1 MLINVNPTRMELL
14 RLKERYVF
22 AKRGHKL
29 LKDKL
34 EGLMRDF
41 LDVAN
46 KFIENR
52 KELDEKFMHLQR
64 NFYVSVA
71 DIYTDELFSLL
82 LGSSF
87 LVDMTVEEESV
98 MNVKFPVFKEKEKG
112 IPYSYPITFTH
123 EEIDIVFK
131 EMKEI
136 LKEIITLS
144 SVERELYCIAEEI
157 SKTRRR
163 VNALE
168 YIMIPD
174 LEETIKYISG
184 KLEEMERGN
193 IARLLKIKD
202 TIRSH

>member
-64 NFYVSVA
+64 NFYVSTA
-71 DIYTDELFSLL
+71 DISTDELFSLL

-87 LVDMTVEEESV
+87 SVDMTVEEESV
-98 MNVKFPVFKEKEKG
+98 MNVKFPVFKEKERG

-174 LEETIKYISG
+174 LKETIKYISG

-202 TIRSH
+202 IIRSH

>member
-71 DIYTDELFSLL
+71 DISTEELFSLL

-87 LVDMTVEEESV
+87 LVDISVKEESV
-98 MNVKFPVFKEKEKG
+98 MNVKFPVFKAEEEG

-131 EMKEI
+131 GMKEI
-136 LKEIITLS
+136 IKEIITLS
-144 SVERELYCIAEEI
+144 SVERELYLIAGEI

>member
-1 MLINVNPTRMELL
+1 MRINVNPTRMELL

-52 KELDEKFMHLQR
+52 KEFDEKFMHLQR

-71 DIYTDELFSLL
+71 DISTDELFSLL

-87 LVDMTVEEESV
+87 SVDMTVEEESV
-98 MNVKFPVFKEKEKG
+98 MNVKFPVFKEKEEG
-112 IPYSYPITFTH
+112 VPYSYPITFTH

-131 EMKEI
+131 EMKKI

-184 KLEEMERGN
+184 KLEEMERDN

>member
-1 MLINVNPTRMELL
+1 MELL

-52 KELDEKFMHLQR
+52 KEVDEKFMHLQR

-98 MNVKFPVFKEKEKG
+98 MNVKFPVFKEKEEG

>member
-14 RLKERYVF
+14 QLKERYVF

-29 LKDKL
+29 LKDKF

-46 KFIENR
+46 KFIESR

-71 DIYTDELFSLL
+71 DISTDELFSLL

-87 LVDMTVEEESV
+87 SVDMTVEEKSV
-98 MNVKFPVFKEKEKG
+98 MNVKFPVFKEKEEG

-174 LEETIKYISG
+174 LKETIKYISG

>member
-52 KELDEKFMHLQR
+52 KEVDEKFMHLQR

>member
-52 KELDEKFMHLQR
+52 KEVDEKFMHLQR

-98 MNVKFPVFKEKEKG
+98 MNVKFPVFKEKEEG

>member
-34 EGLMRDF
+34 EGLMHDF
-41 LDVAN
+41 LDIAN

-71 DIYTDELFSLL
+71 DISTDELFSLL

-87 LVDMTVEEESV
+87 LVDMEVEEESV
-98 MNVKFPVFKEKEKG
+98 MNVKFPVFKEKEEG

-174 LEETIKYISG
+174 LKETIKYISG

-202 TIRSH
+202 IIRSH

>member
-1 MLINVNPTRMELL
+1 MLLNVNPTRMELL
-14 RLKERYVF
+14 QLKERYAL

-34 EGLMRDF
+34 EGLMRGF
-41 LDVAN
+41 LDVAHD
-46 KFIENR
+46 FIR
-52 KELDEKFMHLQR
+52 RRMILDEGFMNLQR
-64 NFYVSVA
+64 NYYVSIA
-71 DIYTDELFSLL
+71 DLPTEELNFLF

-87 LVDMTVEEESV
+87 SMAITSEKKSI
-98 MNVKFPVFKEKEKG
+98 MNVKFYVFKEEEKG
-112 IPYSYPITFTH
+112 IPYAYPITFTH
-123 EEIDIVFK
+123 EEIDDVFR
-131 EMKEI
+131 EMKRI
-136 LKEIITLS
+136 IKEIIDLS
-144 SVERELYCIAEEI
+144 SIEQELYLIAAEI

-202 TIRSH
+202 IIRSH

>member
-1 MLINVNPTRMELL
+1 MLLNVSPTRMELL
-14 RLKERYVF
+14 KLKERYAL

-34 EGLMRDF
+34 EGLMRGF

-46 KFIENR
+46 KFIKRREALD
-52 KELDEKFMHLQR
+52 KEFMKLQSSY
-64 NFYVSVA
+64 YVSIA
-71 DIYTDELFSLL
+71 DLSTDELNALF
-82 LGSSF
+82 LGSNFSINI
-87 LVDMTVEEESV
+87 TSETKAI
-98 MNVKFPVFKEKEKG
+98 MNVKFPVFKEEMKG
-112 IPYSYPITFTH
+112 VPYAYPITFTH
-123 EEIDIVFK
+123 REVDDVFR
-131 EMKEI
+131 EMKDVI
-136 LKEIITLS
+136 REIIALS
-144 SVERELYCIAEEI
+144 SIERELYLIAEEI

-174 LEETIKYISG
+174 IEETIKYISS

-202 TIRSH
+202 IIRSH

>member
-34 EGLMRDF
+34 EGLMRNF
-41 LDVAN
+41 LDVVN
-46 KFIENR
+46 KFMENR
-52 KELDEKFMHLQR
+52 EELDEKFMHLQR

-71 DIYTDELFSLL
+71 DISTDELFSLL

-87 LVDMTVEEESV
+87 LVDMAVEEESV
-98 MNVKFPVFKEKEKG
+98 MNVKFPVFREKEEG

-123 EEIDIVFK
+123 EEIDIVFN
-131 EMKEI
+131 EMKKI
-136 LKEIITLS
+136 LKEIIILS